1 MWIIFLKNAVINE
14 ILNLEKLHDDVLAI
28 DSKIRYVVIQ
38 NNVGEKIYGGFRD
51 GINPILSD
59 EELKMMHY
67 YASQRWQTRKNI
79 EHKLG
84 NTKYAMA
91 EYDKLKRI
99 TFPIDE
105 KHLLMIT
112 TEIDSNHAAI
122 IDNILKLLKDG
133 KTHD

>member
-1 MWIIFLKNAVINE
+1 MNFA
-14 ILNLEKLHDDVLAI
+14 KLYGEVLAI
-28 DSKIRYVVIQ
+28 DSKIRYAAIQ
-38 NNVGEKIYGGFRD
+38 NSVGEKIHGGFRE
-51 GINPILSD
+51 GINPILND
-59 EELKMMHY
+59 DELKMMHY

-99 TFPIDE
+99 SFPIDE

-112 TEIDSNHAAI
+112 TEINSNHIEI
-122 IDNILKLLKDG
+122 IQNILKLLKENNTSG
-133 KTHD
+133 

>member
-1 MWIIFLKNAVINE
+1 
-14 ILNLEKLHDDVLAI
+14 LNLEKLHDDVLAI
-28 DSKIRYVVIQ
+28 DSTIRYVVIQ

-112 TEIDSNHAAI
+112 TEIDSNHTAI

-133 KTHD
+133 KTLD

>member
-1 MWIIFLKNAVINE
+1 MFLKKAIINE
-14 ILNLEKLHDDVLAI
+14 ILNLDKLHDDVLAI

-112 TEIDSNHAAI
+112 TEIDSNHTAI

>member
-1 MWIIFLKNAVINE
+1 LD
-14 ILNLEKLHDDVLAI
+14 LDKLYDDVLAI

-38 NNVGEKIYGGFRD
+38 NNVGEKIHGGFRD
-51 GINPILSD
+51 GINPILND
-59 EELKMMHY
+59 DELKMMHY

-112 TEIDSNHAAI
+112 TEIDSNHTAI
-122 IDNILKLLKDG
+122 IDNILKLLKNG
-133 KTHD
+133 KTSD

>member
-1 MWIIFLKNAVINE
+1 LDFEELY
-14 ILNLEKLHDDVLAI
+14 DDVLAI
-28 DSKIRYVVIQ
+28 DSTIRYAVIQ
-38 NNVGEKIYGGFRD
+38 NNVGEKIHGGFRD
-51 GINPILSD
+51 SIIPILD
-59 EELKMMHY
+59 EDELKMMHY

-105 KHLLMIT
+105 KNLLMIT
-112 TEIDSNHAAI
+112 TEINANHTEI
-122 IDNILKLLKDG
+122 IEKTLKLLKEKQTKD
-133 KTHD
+133 

>member
-1 MWIIFLKNAVINE
+1 M
-14 ILNLEKLHDDVLAI
+14 NLEKLHDDVLAI

-112 TEIDSNHAAI
+112 TEIDSNHTAI

-133 KTHD
+133 KTLD